1 MCISVSIDLVFG
13 HITALVR
20 PVAGTCAK
28 EAQLQIG
35 RFAAIATVTGAVVVV
50 VGFRATAIAYVSVLV
65 NASQRVLSGGT

>member
-1 MCISVSIDLVFG
+1 
-13 HITALVR
+13 
-20 PVAGTCAK
+20 VAGTCAK

-50 VGFRATAIAYVSVLV
+50 VGFRATAIAYVSVQV